1 MLNVNTRALSATRTQ
16 YGELRGAPLY
26 MITLENATVT
36 VELINL
42 GATITAIYT
51 PDKTGAQKN
60 IVAGY
65 ADPMDYLHNPAYFGS
80 TVGRYAN
87 RIAGGRI
94 IVEGREYHLPINND
108 GNHLHGGFDGF
119 HTKPWQVIECL
130 QTGDEA
136 SVIMEYVSADGEE
149 GYPGNLITQVQ
160 YVLDN
165 ENQLHIR
172 YTAYTDKATPVSLTN
187 HSYFNLTGFDHP
199 LVTDHLLTINAQ
211 TYTEK
216 SDRNVPTGNILPV
229 TGTPL
234 DFTQATRIGGHIH
247 ELSADRGVD
256 HNFVLQPD
264 SIHPTRMGEYI
275 NGLPDFIHP
284 TRTGEYANGLSAD
297 GRIDN
302 NFALPSDYADKMS
315 GKIPAAILEDPHSG
329 RVLRVFTD
337 QPGIQVYSANYWD
350 GSITGQQG
358 KPYLKHGAVAL
369 ETQAF
374 PDSPNHAHFPDTILL
389 PGDIYRRHTI
399 FCL

>member
-16 YGELRGAPLY
+16 YGDLRGAPLY

-51 PDKTGAQKN
+51 PDKTGARQN
-60 IVAGY
+60 IVAGFS
-65 ADPMDYLHNPAYFGS
+65 DPMDYLHNPAYFGC

-87 RIAGGRI
+87 RIVGGRI
-94 IVEGREYHLPINND
+94 IVEGQSYQLPINND

-119 HTKPWQVIECL
+119 HAKPWQVLECL

-136 SVIMEYVSADGEE
+136 SVLMEYVSADGEE
-149 GYPGNLITQVQ
+149 GYPGNLITQVL

-187 HSYFNLTGFDHP
+187 HSYFNLTGFEQP
-199 LVTDHLLTINAQ
+199 LVTDHLLTINAR

-229 TGTPL
+229 SGTPL
-234 DFTQATRIGGHIH
+234 DFTQATKMGEHIN
-247 ELSADRGVD
+247 ELPADRGFD
-256 HNFVLQPD
+256 HNFVLQSD
-264 SIHPTRMGEYI
+264 S
-275 NGLPDFIHP
+275 IHP
-284 TRTGEYANGLSAD
+284 TRTGEYVNGLPPD
-297 GRIDN
+297 GSSDH
-302 NFALPSDYADKMS
+302 NFALQSDYADKMS
-315 GKIPAAILEDPHSG
+315 GKVPAAILEDPYSG
-329 RVLRVFTD
+329 KRLRIFTD

-358 KPYLKHGAVAL
+358 KPYLQHGAVAL

-389 PGDIYRRHTI
+389 PGDIYRRYTI
-399 FCL
+399 FAFDVQ